1 MIKRRQRL
9 LVTSAAV
16 LGTFLGAGAMT
27 APAMASTHPTVASTH
42 PATTAQ
48 PATSTN
54 IDSVYYNGD
63 NGTFACKDNAWY
75 YCLWYGPNYTGA
87 EWGSQ
92 VSSYK
97 TITATFPDNGTGE
110 GQPVRN
116 NAASMGDAT
125 AGCNVTTW
133 FSPGFVG
140 PFNWLEPGWAGNLTA
155 NLRDNE
161 ASISYNHCT

>member
-1 MIKRRQRL
+1 MIKRYQRF

-27 APAMASTHPTVASTH
+27 APAMASTP
-42 PATTAQ
+42 PAATAQ

-54 IDSVYYNGD
+54 IDSVYHNGD
-63 NGTFACKDNAWY
+63 NGTFACGPKGYAWD

-87 EWGSQ
+87 EWGSK

-110 GQPVRN
+110 GQPVRD
-116 NAASMGDAT
+116 NAASMGNST
-125 AGCNVTTW
+125 TGCNVTTW
-133 FSPGFVG
+133 YSPGFTG
-140 PFNWLEPGWAGNLTA
+140 PFNWLDAGWTGNLTA
-155 NLRDNE
+155 SLRDNE
-161 ASISYNHCT
+161 ASISYNHCS